1 MTYWL
6 SISIYLLVA
15 VEEEYHILSALELTS
30 SLTSKV
36 RPFPF
41 KPSARE
47 PRTIV
52 FKREVTGT
60 RIGPLNRNTTY
71 AYVFVKTFR
80 H

>member
-1 MTYWL
+1 L
-6 SISIYLLVA
+6 AFDKYLLAEA

-36 RPFPF
+36 RPFE
-41 KPSARE
+41 PSARE

-71 AYVFVKTFR
+71 FMCL
-80 H
+80 